1 MMRYALI
8 SVVLMSFFYICG
20 CNLISPDPAAVMPVE
35 IPDNYV
41 HGDGIDDTPRP
52 GNENNAGGWWQRFGV
67 DELSEMIR
75 TGLGD
80 NYDLK
85 VLKAEADQAL
95 ADVKSEKSGLGPSLD
110 YSLGGQQTYSQSKSK
125 GRSATSDHGH
135 TYSASLDA
143 EYTLDLWGKTRAEV
157 SAAEL
162 EYLAALQDLE
172 DGALTLST
180 DIADTWVDLV
190 SVRTRKAVLS
200 RQIDANQMTLKLQ
213 ELRFIN
219 GKATAL
225 DVSQQR
231 EALAQVLSAM
241 PLLEKEEKQLV
252 NAMGLYLGQ
261 TPGTPV
267 AVAATDLP
275 QTFLAPQP
283 GIPADL
289 LENRPDIRAARM
301 RLEAAVQDVESA
313 KADMFPDLALSGS
326 AAFSSGSL
334 DLLFQN
340 WVVTLGAALAGPLFD
355 AGERKAEI
363 ERTRAVVQETLN
375 TYAQTVANAICEVED
390 ALVAIDRQSAYI
402 ELLEQQLAAVKVT
415 LQDARVQYL
424 NGQSSYLNYLDA
436 WASMESLERQLVSE
450 KATYVKERIALYK
463 VTSWRGT
470 FFKKTLTKTPRHKD
484 FYSTL

>member
-1 MMRYALI
+1 MRYALI
-8 SVVLMSFFYICG
+8 SVVLMLFIFVSG

-35 IPDNYV
+35 IPDVYV
-41 HGDGIDDTPRP
+41 HKADTDDTS
-52 GNENNAGGWWQRFGV
+52 GTDNAPMEGGWWQKFGV
-67 DELSEMIR
+67 DELSELIR

-110 YSLGGQQTYSQSKSK
+110 YSLGGQQTYSQSKTD
-125 GRSATSDHGH
+125 GRSATSDHDH
-135 TYSASLDA
+135 AYSASLDA
-143 EYTLDLWGKTRAEV
+143 EYTLDLWGKTRAEI

-162 EYLAALQDLE
+162 EYLAARQDLE

-180 DIADTWVDLV
+180 DIADTWVDIV

-241 PLLEKEEKQLV
+241 PLLEKGEKQLV

-261 TPGTPV
+261 TPGTSV
-267 AVAATDLP
+267 AVEASEFP
-275 QTFLAPQP
+275 KTFLTPQP

-289 LENRPDIRAARM
+289 LENRADIRAARM
-301 RLEAAVQDVESA
+301 RLEAAAQDVEAA
-313 KADMFPDLALSGS
+313 KADLFPDLTLSAS

-340 WVVTLGAALAGPLFD
+340 WVVSLGAALAGPLFD
-355 AGERKAEI
+355 AGERKAQI

-402 ELLEQQLAAVKVT
+402 ELLEQQLSAVKAT

-424 NGQSSYLNYLDA
+424 NGQSSYLNYLSA

-463 VTSWRGT
+463 VTGWRR
-470 FFKKTLTKTPRHKD
+470 LCRRN
-484 FYSTL
+484 

>member
-8 SVVLMSFFYICG
+8 SIVLMLFFFICG
-20 CNLISPDPAAVMPVE
+20 CKLISPDPAAVMPVE
-35 IPDNYV
+35 IPDSYV
-41 HGDGIDDTPRP
+41 HKAGLDDTPRT
-52 GNENNAGGWWQRFGV
+52 GNENMADGWWQKFGV
-67 DELSEMIR
+67 DELSELIS
-75 TGLGD
+75 TGLLD
-80 NYDLK
+80 NFDLK
-85 VLKAEADQAL
+85 VLKAKADQAL

-110 YSLGGQQTYSQSKSK
+110 YSLGGKQTYSQSKTK
-125 GRSATSDHGH
+125 GQSASSDHGH

-157 SAAEL
+157 NAAEL
-162 EYLAALQDLE
+162 EYLAARQDLE

-180 DIADTWVDLV
+180 DIAGTWVDIM
-190 SVRTRKAVLS
+190 SVRTRKAVLA
-200 RQIDANQMTLKLQ
+200 RQIAANRMNLKLQ

-261 TPGTPV
+261 TPGTSV

-275 QTFLAPQP
+275 QIFLAPQP

-289 LENRPDIRAARM
+289 LENRADIRAARM
-301 RLEAAVQDVESA
+301 RLEAAALDVEAA
-313 KADMFPDLALSGS
+313 KTDLFPDLTLSGA

-340 WVVTLGAALAGPLFD
+340 WVVSLGAALTGPLLD

-363 ERTRAVVQETLN
+363 ERTRAVVRETLN
-375 TYAQTVANAICEVED
+375 TYAKTVAD
-390 ALVAIDRQSAYI
+390 A
-402 ELLEQQLAAVKVT
+402 
-415 LQDARVQYL
+415 
-424 NGQSSYLNYLDA
+424 G
-436 WASMESLERQLVSE
+436 
-450 KATYVKERIALYK
+450 
-463 VTSWRGT
+463 GC
-470 FFKKTLTKTPRHKD
+470 PGGH
-484 FYSTL
+484 